1 MDFGLS
7 VEQRLLGDAL
17 AGFLEKE
24 LPTLR
29 VREIAA
35 GESGHDAHLWRALAA
50 QGVAGVLVPEPHG
63 GSGLGLLDAV
73 VAAHALGHAAAPTPF
88 LSTALMAPLAL
99 GAASPAVQREWLP
112 RIATGDACNSVAANE
127 RWSRREGAAVREEG
141 ERIAGRSLFA
151 LDALCADAF
160 LVATDA
166 GSLALVPRGAP
177 GLSLRALPTLD
188 TTRRVAEL
196 VFEGVRPAEW
206 IGARG
211 AAGAVLDRMLD
222 AGRVAVAADALGACD
237 RALALAVD
245 YAKQRVQFGRVI
257 GSFQAV
263 KHLCAEMAAE
273 IEPARSLLWY
283 AAHAFDALP
292 DEAPLMAALLKSHL
306 SDIGRAVV
314 RTATE
319 VHGGIGFTEEHD
331 LQLWFKRA
339 HLDAQL
345 LGGPEW
351 LRERAA
357 RLQGWTAG

>member
-1 MDFGLS
+1 
-7 VEQRLLGDAL
+7 
-17 AGFLEKE
+17 
-24 LPTLR
+24 
-29 VREIAA
+29 
-35 GESGHDAHLWRALAA
+35 
-50 QGVAGVLVPEPHG
+50 
-63 GSGLGLLDAV
+63 
-73 VAAHALGHAAAPTPF
+73 
-88 LSTALMAPLAL
+88 
-99 GAASPAVQREWLP
+99 
-112 RIATGDACNSVAANE
+112 
-127 RWSRREGAAVREEG
+127 VREEG
-141 ERIAGRSLFA
+141 GALAGRSLFA
-151 LDALCADAF
+151 IDAPCADAF

-177 GLSLRALPTLD
+177 GLRLEPLATLD

-196 VFEGVRPAEW
+196 VFENVRPAEW

-211 AAGAVLDRMLD
+211 GAGALVERMLD
-222 AGRVAVAADALGACD
+222 AGRVALAADALGCCD
-237 RALALAVD
+237 RALAMAVA

-273 IEPARSLLWY
+273 IEPARSLCWY
-283 AAHAFDALP
+283 AAHAWDAVP
-292 DEAPLMAALLKSHL
+292 AEAPLQAALLKSHL
-306 SDIGRAVV
+306 AEVSRAVV

-319 VHGGIGFTEEHD
+319 VHGGIGFTDEHD

-357 RLQGWTAG
+357 RLQGWTSVPA